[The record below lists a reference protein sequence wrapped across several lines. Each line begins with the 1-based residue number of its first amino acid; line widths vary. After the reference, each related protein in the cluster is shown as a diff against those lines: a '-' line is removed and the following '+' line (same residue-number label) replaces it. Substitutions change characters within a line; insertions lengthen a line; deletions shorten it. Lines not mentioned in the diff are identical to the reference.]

1 MKLEVTIM
9 YPEGYLPT
17 PRCRK
22 LRLIKKCVSIHGKG
36 QRDGKTKER
45 NRSEVHPAEY
55 KHGPGAAQTGN
66 RLLPEGGQGDK
77 LGDPAGPGQVS

>member
-1 MKLEVTIM
+1 MDVVSFGFMVAICTS
-9 YPEGYLPT
+9 
-17 PRCRK
+17 K

-55 KHGPGAAQTGN
+55 KHGPGATQTGN
-66 RLLPEGGQGDK
+66 RLLPERGQGHK
-77 LGDPAGPGQVS
+77 LGNPAGPGQVSQ

>member
-1 MKLEVTIM
+1 MRQYCMDVVSFGFMVAICTSKLT
-9 YPEGYLPT
+9 
-17 PRCRK
+17 
-22 LRLIKKCVSIHGKG
+22 LIKKCVYIHGKG

-66 RLLPEGGQGDK
+66 RLLPEGGQGD
-77 LGDPAGPGQVS
+77 

>member
-1 MKLEVTIM
+1 MIELT
-9 YPEGYLPT
+9 
-17 PRCRK
+17 
-22 LRLIKKCVSIHGKG
+22 LIKKCVSIHGKG

-66 RLLPEGGQGDK
+66 RLLPEGGQGD
-77 LGDPAGPGQVS
+77 